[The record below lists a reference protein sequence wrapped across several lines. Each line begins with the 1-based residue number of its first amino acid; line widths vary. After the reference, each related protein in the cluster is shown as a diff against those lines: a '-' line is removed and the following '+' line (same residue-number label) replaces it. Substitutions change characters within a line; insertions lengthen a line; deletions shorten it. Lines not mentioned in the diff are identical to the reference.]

1 MVLSPI
7 TSLTHPI
14 TRLVRRTERLA
25 AVAVTLAAS
34 SPSAHASLAVQE
46 IVRATPTADQVII
59 APVSRFATN
68 MQIARDSGQY
78 SKDLLKRVEV
88 SKNRE
93 LAAQIL
99 ADGAAAHD
107 ACEAGA
113 DFCETLTKKA
123 CEAEAKAAK
132 PHASTKAKRD
142 ETPEKCIEQTA
153 CKITFA
159 EKCNSVWNRYKRLA
173 LDILLNDN

>member
-1 MVLSPI
+1 MVLNGIKSG
-7 TSLTHPI
+7 
-14 TRLVRRTERLA
+14 VRRTGQFALIA
-25 AVAVTLAAS
+25 GTLAT
-34 SPSAHASLAVQE
+34 PKVHAAQAVQE
-46 IVRATPTADQVII
+46 IVRATPTADQII
-59 APVSRFATN
+59 SAPVSRFATN
-68 MQIARDSGQY
+68 MQIARDSGHY
-78 SKDLLKRVEV
+78 SKDLLIRVEG

-113 DFCETLTKKA
+113 DLCGKLTEKA
-123 CEAEAKAAK
+123 CEAEAKTAETATK
-132 PHASTKAKRD
+132 TKAKKD
-142 ETPEKCIEQTA
+142 EIPEKCVAQTV

-173 LDILLNDN
+173 LEILLNDN